1 MQQSSFLRRVLRA
14 VFGLLFFAV
23 GVFLMVQA
31 NIGLAPWDVFSM
43 GLSYHLP
50 LSYGQSMVTISLSI
64 VLLDVLLKEE
74 IGLGTILDAV
84 LVGSAVDVYT
94 SFGLVP
100 KCETLLGGLAMMTA
114 GLFIM
119 GIGQVIYMGAA
130 LSCGPRDALLV
141 ALGRRMR
148 KIPIG
153 GVQILLQACALTI
166 GWLLGGPVGVGTVV
180 AVFGIGITMQLV
192 FRVLKFEP
200 RDLVQEGIGQSLRRI
215 GTLASAKKTADAAGE
230 NSAAGQAENRK
241 D

>member
-1 MQQSSFLRRVLRA
+1 MQQSSFPRRVLRA
-14 VFGLLFFAV
+14 IGGLLFFAV

-50 LSYGQSMVTISLSI
+50 LSYGQSMVCISLSI

-74 IGLGTILDAV
+74 IGVGTILGAI

-94 SFGLVP
+94 ALHLVSP
-100 KCETLLGGLAMMTA
+100 CDTLLGGLLMMTA

-141 ALGRRMR
+141 ALGRRLR
-148 KIPIG
+148 KLPIG
-153 GVQILLQACALTI
+153 AVQILLQACALLV

-180 AVFGIGITMQLV
+180 AVFGIGLSMQLV

-200 RDLVQEGIGQSLRRI
+200 RDLVQEGIGQSLRRM
-215 GTLASAKKTADAAGE
+215 GEPAK
-230 NSAAGQAENRK
+230 
-241 D
+241 